1 MANLYRT
8 PLPTKQRLFTKIPKS
23 GTTTRPPIPS
33 PWTSRSLST
42 NDDLDHND
50 DDQVDGMAV
59 GLLILGLITRIV
71 RLDTPKHVVW
81 VSRIYRTQLSWQ
93 IFLTNRFDEMH
104 YGKYASLYLKNT
116 FFFDSNP
123 PLGKMLIGATSSPSI
138 NIISSPQL
146 WPATGPASMESS
158 ALTRSAR

>member
-23 GTTTRPPIPS
+23 RTTTRPSIPS
-33 PWTSRSLST
+33 PWTSRSLSM

-71 RLDTPKHVVW
+71 RLDTPKHVV
-81 VSRIYRTQLSWQ
+81 
-93 IFLTNRFDEMH
+93 
-104 YGKYASLYLKNT
+104 
-116 FFFDSNP
+116 
-123 PLGKMLIGATSSPSI
+123 
-138 NIISSPQL
+138 
-146 WPATGPASMESS
+146 
-158 ALTRSAR
+158 

>member
-33 PWTSRSLST
+33 PWTSRSFQHFLEE

-71 RLDTPKHVVW
+71 RLDTPKHVV
-81 VSRIYRTQLSWQ
+81 
-93 IFLTNRFDEMH
+93 
-104 YGKYASLYLKNT
+104 
-116 FFFDSNP
+116 
-123 PLGKMLIGATSSPSI
+123 
-138 NIISSPQL
+138 
-146 WPATGPASMESS
+146 
-158 ALTRSAR
+158 